1 MQPRRRSSQLGE
13 LHSPPGYSTTDLA
26 TSPFA
31 PAVLLNLVPLANSIH
46 FQLGYLGHGPA
57 SLEGEVQVKWAP
69 GPDAQQQRPA
79 FAKLEV
85 VFHGVERSPG
95 CEGIELA
102 EHKAVLWGLGAA
114 GTSSD
119 VDHQGDADF
128 PPPSTAFKLE
138 LTPDLPHCIHLGSSS
153 LDYTLTAILTHVD
166 PSIAPLVYSA
176 PVHLTRTSPP
186 GSLLAGSN
194 IASATDPPP
203 STAPQTISVT
213 DPIAL
218 SVRLSRTVFRRSEPI
233 ELLVRIDVPSA
244 EAVQELGLRLRTV
257 SAELVRTITLGEVGA
272 DEGQSSSEE
281 ELLGNG
287 KARTSEQDSVK
298 VCETEEIEH
307 VQAPSS
313 TPPPHVTILTRSGKS
328 ARFSPTRPIVIRLLL
343 HPPSTSC
350 CESVTQVS
358 SQSRQ
363 ADHSHHADPST
374 TQSTILH
381 NITFS
386 VRVTVGLLSTVSSS
400 SSSDHHQNRDVL
412 VSRTIFIVPDT
423 PLPSVRSEKQREVA
437 SEATDTVPGWMPA
450 DGPVPTYHESAAT
463 ARSLGEASGSWHASG
478 STSPGEGSASSS
490 SVGTG
495 KNEMDTSWDEEY
507 DGYEE
512 ISASLSTRAPPP
524 TIDEDVSPPPP
535 SSSSISSTLDPSPPP
550 PASPPP
556 PLPEDLDLDLDLT
569 PPPDHFG
576 PSQPT
581 SFSFI
586 PFNSHS
592 ISHTALTNVS
602 SSPNSTPT
610 TSAPASPRVLQPLY
624 AVSNSSLSPRL
635 DLDATEDAP
644 RLSPGGGMGEDG
656 SPPPYGGAGEGAT
669 PPEPS
674 SEEREPRAAVHE
686 QGQREPRVANG
697 PPPEY
702 SSHGHGH
709 QGAGVGE
716 VQSILGVM
724 RDGELVGVVQQQQ
737 Q

>member
-1 MQPRRRSSQLGE
+1 MQSPRLTSQLGE

-31 PAVLLNLVPLANSIH
+31 PSVLLNLVPLANSIH

-57 SLEGEVQVKWAP
+57 SLEGEVQVKWAA
-69 GPDAQQQRPA
+69 GPDTQQHRPA

-85 VFHGVERSPG
+85 VFRGIERSPG
-95 CEGIELA
+95 CEAGIELA
-102 EHKAVLWGLGAA
+102 EHKTVLWGLGAA
-114 GTSSD
+114 GSSSD
-119 VDHQGDADF
+119 VAQQGDGDF
-128 PPPSTAFKLE
+128 PPPSTPFKLE

-153 LDYTLTAILTHVD
+153 LDYTLTAILTHLD
-166 PSIAPLVYSA
+166 PSIPPLVHSA

-203 STAPQTISVT
+203 STAPQTISVS

-233 ELLVRIDVPSA
+233 ELLVRIEVPSV

-257 SAELVRTITLGEVGA
+257 SAELVRTITVGEIGA
-272 DEGQSSSEE
+272 GEGQTSGGEE
-281 ELLGNG
+281 QVQGNG
-287 KARTSEQDSVK
+287 KAKTSDVEQDKAST
-298 VCETEEIEH
+298 ETEEIEH
-307 VQAPSS
+307 VQPPSS

-343 HPPSTSC
+343 HPPATSC
-350 CESVTQVS
+350 CESV
-358 SQSRQ
+358 
-363 ADHSHHADPST
+363 

-412 VSRTIFIVPDT
+412 VSRTVFIVPDT
-423 PLPSVRSEKQREVA
+423 PTPSIRSEKQREVA
-437 SEATDTVPGWMPA
+437 SEATDAVPGWMPA

-463 ARSLGEASGSWHASG
+463 ARSMGEPSGSWNASGSP
-478 STSPGEGSASSS
+478 SPGESSASSS
-490 SVGTG
+490 GLGNG
-495 KNEMDTSWDEEY
+495 KSENDTSWDDEY

-535 SSSSISSTLDPSPPP
+535 SSSSIGSPSDPSPPP

-556 PLPEDLDLDLDLT
+556 PPPEDLDLDLDLT

-576 PSQPT
+576 SSQHT

-586 PFNSHS
+586 PLNSHAV
-592 ISHTALTNVS
+592 SHSTLTNVS
-602 SSPNSTPT
+602 SSPSSTPST
-610 TSAPASPRVLQPLY
+610 TSAPASPLVLQPLY
-624 AVSNSSLSPRL
+624 TVSTSSLSPHL
-635 DLDATEDAP
+635 DLDGTEEAP
-644 RLSPGGGMGEDG
+644 PLSPGGGMGEEG
-656 SPPPYGGAGEGAT
+656 SPPPYGGGGEA
-669 PPEPS
+669 P
-674 SEEREPRAAVHE
+674 
-686 QGQREPRVANG
+686 PRVRG
-697 PPPEY
+697 RGKPWVLGRRKVRGRRGWEMDRLP
-702 SSHGHGH
+702 
-709 QGAGVGE
+709 
-716 VQSILGVM
+716 SIRAMGMGIRV
-724 RDGELVGVVQQQQ
+724 
-737 Q
+737 